1 MRYGRLKLL
10 NQPGDVLEG
19 ETLRIT
25 CRKMGKPRLVHLT
38 HNHRALQFD
47 VDGYPARATVVKT
60 WRLRK

>member
-1 MRYGRLKLL
+1 MHCGRLKLL
-10 NQPGDVLEG
+10 SQLGDILEG

-47 VDGYPARATVVKT
+47 VDGYPARAVVVKT
-60 WRLRK
+60 WRWRK